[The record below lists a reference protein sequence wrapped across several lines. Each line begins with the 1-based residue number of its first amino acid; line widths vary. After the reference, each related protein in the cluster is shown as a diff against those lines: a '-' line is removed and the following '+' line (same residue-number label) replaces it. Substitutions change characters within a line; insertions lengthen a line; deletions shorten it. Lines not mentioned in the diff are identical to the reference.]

1 MTRKRAP
8 RFPLEPVTAGALAH
22 VEQLFFELNTPQAGR
37 DYVLSA
43 LTDGPSRLVNNKMG
57 NVLVRHESVKA
68 GTVHLESRKGEY
80 AKAILLDIDKDV
92 LTYAPQP
99 PQVSLLYRDA
109 DLKVVSRGQYTADF
123 LAVGH
128 RRLVV
133 KEMRD
138 EARLVRLSLRNPEQF
153 YRDDDG
159 TWHFRSAEDHF
170 RSIGLEYELHS
181 NQFLPHTLVSN
192 AELLEDYTLADC
204 PPIDHEIATSLAL
217 LIQQRRS
224 VPMRELMDTHGYK
237 ADDIFKSIV
246 QREVFV
252 ELLEQRL
259 ERTNELVIF
268 SDEPTYRAFRRIE
281 VAHMPPPLPIP
292 GTLFLRSGA
301 ALNYGGKKFTVVLC
315 GERDVTLREVDGALW
330 TMPLQALED
339 MHRIGQLDSNGV
351 RGETDPKCLTN
362 VPPEQL
368 DRALKRLDAARTGK
382 SNYYAA
388 RTVARFQ
395 KAIEG
400 LNDLDALLAL
410 VDNTDQKGNRLS
422 KLPEQVRELAIKAIE
437 LFYNTPEKRTK
448 KAGYAEY
455 VRLCRELDQEKGCET
470 IPMSYPSFCVYCD
483 DHGSVFDREGKRQA
497 YQKAPILQSLDVAA
511 SVHGLRPHQ
520 ICYVDHTS
528 PNLTTAGPDGAE
540 LGKFWLTLAVDGCS
554 RKAQA
559 MIVTYDPP
567 SSWTVLLVLRDYVRR
582 NGCLPRVISAD
593 NGADLRGTELE
604 FFCKIYGIDLRS
616 RSPGEPRGGA
626 MIESHLGASQDEVI
640 ASCQG
645 NTMQMRD
652 NRLVTQ
658 SIDPF
663 KRAIWTLTAI
673 YRALDDYYFI
683 ERPNRPHPTLG
694 MTPNQ
699 FEAMKIHETGNRTHR
714 FVRFDENLMLMTSPH
729 PRRPYHVVDPR
740 RGVWV
745 NYQWYRHPAMR
756 NVRKGTKVEVRIE
769 PWLSRVVYV
778 QIKGEWVAA
787 IGSSSTSFD
796 TKSSREVELALRQQ
810 ARKAGNDANKHSTS
824 PEGLRHRE
832 RYIHPASFDAR
843 ISAQQQE
850 MAYLCK
856 QLDLYTAMPEKM
868 LNGAPLLQALPSPA
882 QMNPRASAAPSACSE
897 GMPLAVQSPL
907 HAPAHSITGPIASSA
922 SQFQVKPPLPGANLV
937 NMAMPLRP
945 ATATPSPPPGEST
958 LYVASDF
965 GALTPP
971 VDFAA
976 TRSPVGPSAASFS
989 ADASDQLPP
998 TSTGVFDNVPGYN

>member
-1 MTRKRAP
+1 MTKKRAP
-8 RFPLEPVTAGALAH
+8 RFHLEPVAAGALAH

-43 LTDGPSRLVNNKMG
+43 LKDGPSRLVNNKMG

-109 DLKVVSRGQYTADF
+109 DLKIVSRGQYTADF
-123 LAVGH
+123 LAVGQ

-138 EARLVRLSLRNPEQF
+138 EARLVRLSMRNPEQF

-159 TWHFRSAEDHF
+159 TWHFRAAEDHF

-192 AELLEDYTLADC
+192 AELLEDYMLVDC
-204 PPIDHEIATSLAL
+204 PPIDHEIATSLGL

-224 VPMRELMDTHGYK
+224 VPMRELMDSHGYK
-237 ADDIFKSIV
+237 ADDIFKAIV

-259 ERTNELVIF
+259 ERTDELVIF

-301 ALNYGGKKFTVVLC
+301 SLNYGGKKFTVALC
-315 GERDVTLREVDGALW
+315 GERDVTLREMDGALW

-351 RGETDPKCLTN
+351 RSETDPKCLAN
-362 VPPEQL
+362 VSPEQL

-410 VDNTDQKGNRLS
+410 VDDTDKKGNRLS

-437 LFYNTPEKRTK
+437 LFYNTPERRTK

-455 VRLCRELDQEKGCET
+455 VRLCRELDQEQGCET

-483 DHGSVFDREGKRQA
+483 EHGSVFDREGKRQA
-497 YQKAPILQSLDVAA
+497 YQKAPILQSLDVGA

-520 ICYVDHTS
+520 ICYIDHTS

-540 LGKFWLTLAVDGCS
+540 LGKFWLTVGVDGCS

-559 MIVTYDPP
+559 MIVSYDPP
-567 SSWTVLLVLRDYVRR
+567 SSWTVLLLLRDYVRR

-604 FFCKIYGIDLRS
+604 LFCKIYGIDLRS

-663 KRAIWTLTAI
+663 RRAIWTLTAI

-683 ERPNRPHPTLG
+683 QRPNRPHPTLG

-699 FEAMKIHETGNRTHR
+699 FEAMKIHETGSRAHR

-769 PWLSRVVYV
+769 PWLSRVVYA

-810 ARKAGNDANKHSTS
+810 ARKAGNDANKHSIS
-824 PEGLRHRE
+824 PAGLRHRE
-832 RYIHPASFDAR
+832 RYIHPSSFDAR

-868 LNGAPLLQALPSPA
+868 LNGAPLLQALPPPA
-882 QMNPRASAAPSACSE
+882 QTNPRVLVEPAVLPEGITSAMPS
-897 GMPLAVQSPL
+897 SPD
-907 HAPAHSITGPIASSA
+907 APAHSITGLVASTA
-922 SQFQVKPPLPGANLV
+922 SPFQVKPPLPGANLV
-937 NMAMPLRP
+937 DMTMLLHPP
-945 ATATPSPPPGEST
+945 TAAASPPHGKST
-958 LYVASDF
+958 SYFPDDSGGLDSAGDF
-965 GALTPP
+965 TDSQPTAW
-971 VDFAA
+971 
-976 TRSPVGPSAASFS
+976 PSAAGFPTGSP
-989 ADASDQLPP
+989 DQLHP
-998 TSTGVFDNVPGYN
+998 TSSGVFDNVPGYN

>member
-1 MTRKRAP
+1 MTKKRAP
-8 RFPLEPVTAGALAH
+8 RFHLEPVSAGALAH
-22 VEQLFFELNTPQAGR
+22 VEQLFFQLNTPQIGR
-37 DYVLSA
+37 AYVLSA
-43 LTDGPSRLVNNKMG
+43 LKDGPSRLVHNKMG

-92 LTYAPQP
+92 LIYAPQP
-99 PQVSLLYRDA
+99 PQVNLLYRDA
-109 DLKVVSRGQYTADF
+109 NHKVASRGQYTADF
-123 LAVGH
+123 LVVGH
-128 RRLVV
+128 HRLIV

-138 EARLVRLSLRNPEQF
+138 EARLVRQSIVNPEQF
-153 YRDDDG
+153 YRDVAG
-159 TWHFRSAEDHF
+159 TWHFRAAEEHF

-192 AELLEDYTLADC
+192 AEFLEDYVHLEC
-204 PPIDHEIATSLAL
+204 PPLEDEIAVSLAL
-217 LIQQRRS
+217 LVQQRRS
-224 VPMRELMDTHGYK
+224 VPMQELMNTYHYK
-237 ADDIFKSIV
+237 ADDIFKAIV
-246 QREVFV
+246 RREVFV

-259 ERTNELVIF
+259 ERANELVIF

-281 VAHMPPPLPIP
+281 VANMPPPLPIP

-301 ALNYGGKKFTVVLC
+301 TLNYGGKKLIVVLC
-315 GERDVTLREVDGALW
+315 GERDVTLREVDGSLC

-339 MHRIGQLDSNGV
+339 MHRIGKLDSNGV
-351 RGETDPKCLTN
+351 RGETDPKCLAN
-362 VPPEQL
+362 VSPEQL
-368 DRALKRLDAARTGK
+368 DRALKRLDAVRTGS
-382 SNYYAA
+382 SNYFAA
-388 RTVARFQ
+388 RTVARFH

-400 LNDLDALLAL
+400 LNDLDALLEL
-410 VDNTDQKGNRLS
+410 VDDTDKKGNRQS

-455 VRLCRELDQEKGCET
+455 VRLCRELDQNEGCKT

-483 DHGSVFDREGKRQA
+483 EHGSVYDREGKRQA
-497 YQKAPILQSLDVAA
+497 YQKAPILQSLDVEA
-511 SVHGLRPHQ
+511 SVHGVREHQ
-520 ICYVDHTS
+520 VCYVDHTS
-528 PNLTTAGPDGAE
+528 PNLTTAGPDGVE
-540 LGKFWLTLAVDGCS
+540 LGKFWLSLGVDGCI

-559 MIVTYDPP
+559 MIVSYDPP
-567 SSWTVLLVLRDYVRR
+567 SSWTVLLLLRDYVRR

-593 NGADLRGTELE
+593 NGADLRGTELR

-626 MIESHLGASQDEVI
+626 MIESQLGASQDEVI

-652 NRLVTQ
+652 NRMVTQ

-673 YRALDDYYFI
+673 YRALDNYYFI
-683 ERPNRPHPTLG
+683 ERPNRPHPKLG

-699 FEAMKIHETGNRTHR
+699 FAEIKIRETGSRIHR

-729 PRRPYHVVDPR
+729 PRRPYHIIDPR

-756 NVRKGTKVEVRIE
+756 NFRKGTKVEVRIE

-778 QIKGEWVAA
+778 QIKGAWVAA

-832 RYIHPASFDAR
+832 RYLHPSSFDAR

-850 MAYLCK
+850 MAYLNK
-856 QLDLYTAMPEKM
+856 QLNLYTAMPEKM
-868 LNGAPLLQALPSPA
+868 LNGAPLLQTLPPPA
-882 QMNPRASAAPSACSE
+882 QTDPRVLVESTALSVGLTSA
-897 GMPLAVQSPL
+897 LRSPPD
-907 HAPAHSITGPIASSA
+907 APAHLVTSSIASSE
-922 SQFQVKPPLPGANLV
+922 SPFQVKPNLPGANLV
-937 NMAMPLRP
+937 GLARLLHSS
-945 ATATPSPPPGEST
+945 TATTSPPHGES
-958 LYVASDF
+958 ASYFHDGSGWLDSAGDF
-965 GALTPP
+965 SDSRPTACPTEGRS
-971 VDFAA
+971 A
-976 TRSPVGPSAASFS
+976 TSSP
-989 ADASDQLPP
+989 DQVHP
-998 TSTGVFDNVPGYN
+998 TSPGVFDNVPGYN